1 MEKDAGELKELDIKA
16 KIWLEKNG
24 EPVFGMGRFLLLEE
38 IGSSGSISAAAKKLG
53 YSYRKAWSFIN
64 LMEKR
69 FGFELVDKK
78 IGGRHG
84 GGSVLTEEAKNIM
97 NMYEE
102 LLKKEKI
109 FLKDYRHTPHLLHP
123 SKH

>member
-53 YSYRKAWSFIN
+53 YSYKKAWSFIN

-78 IGGRHG
+78 IGGRYG
-84 GGSVLTEEAKNIM
+84 GGSVLTEEAKKIM

-102 LLKKEKI
+102 LLKKEKV
-109 FLKDYRHTPHLLHP
+109 FLEDYRHTPHLRHP